1 MTIES
6 IAPEALAGD
15 TTGETP
21 RDVEADRVAL
31 AERLLRSTA
40 DRAYDGD
47 LDIDWDA
54 PIAPGKPWATEKR
67 GTLFGTEIYEA
78 LTDDQKLRLS
88 RAEAVAILT
97 YGINAEIGLCT
108 NLLRGIFAGPNF
120 ADASTLYSLSEIAEE
135 TRHSTMFGRLINK
148 TGMEPYRRP
157 KALSMPLRLIG
168 FIPHGPV
175 VYAGTLLVEEV
186 LDRVQRESM
195 ADESIQP
202 HVRQLMKIHVL
213 EEARHITFARNELAD
228 AIARSGPV
236 SLAINRV
243 LCAALTLF
251 VMPTLVDSQAYK
263 SVGIGQLRGW
273 WTAQRSPRYRENA
286 SFMCGPMLR
295 YFHEAGLIKGRVTTA
310 LYRASRALPDDVLQA
325 IRDEVHGR

>member
-1 MTIES
+1 MTIDS
-6 IAPEALAGD
+6 VAPIPVSAD
-15 TTGETP
+15 TIRSE
-21 RDVEADRVAL
+21 EECQAL

-54 PIAPGKPWATEKR
+54 PVDPDKPWATEHR
-67 GTLFGTEIYEA
+67 GTLYGTEIYES
-78 LTDDQKLRLS
+78 LTDEQKLLLS

-108 NLLRGIFAGPNF
+108 NLLRGVFAGRDF
-120 ADASTLYSLSEIAEE
+120 SDATTLYSLSEIAEE
-135 TRHSTMFGRLINK
+135 TRHSTMFGRLITK
-148 TGMEPYRRP
+148 TGMEPFRRP

-195 ADESIQP
+195 ADERIQP

-236 SLAINRV
+236 SLAVNRV

-251 VMPTLVDSQAYK
+251 VMPTLVDSQAYRAA
-263 SVGIGQLRGW
+263 GIGQLRGW
-273 WTAQRSPRYRENA
+273 IAAQRSPRYRENA
-286 SFMCGPMLR
+286 TFMCGPMLR

-310 LYRASRALPDDVLQA
+310 LYRASRALPDDVLA
-325 IRDEVHGR
+325 AVRAEENSR

>member
-1 MTIES
+1 MTVDDATERQ
-6 IAPEALAGD
+6 ALAD
-15 TTGETP
+15 
-21 RDVEADRVAL
+21 
-31 AERLLRSTA
+31 RLLRSTA

-54 PIAPGKPWATEKR
+54 PVVPDMPWSTETR
-67 GTLFGTEIYEA
+67 GTLFGTEIYET
-78 LTDDQKLRLS
+78 LTDDQKLLLS

-108 NLLRGIFAGPNF
+108 NLLRGIFAVRDF
-120 ADASTLYSLSEIAEE
+120 SDASTLYSLSEVAEE
-135 TRHSTMFGRLINK
+135 TRHSTMFGRLIEK

-157 KALSMPLRLIG
+157 KVLSMPLRLIG
-168 FIPHGPV
+168 FIPHGPI

-195 ADESIQP
+195 ADERIQP

-228 AIARSGPV
+228 AIERSGPIT
-236 SLAINRV
+236 LAVNRL
-243 LCAALTLF
+243 LCGALTLF
-251 VMPTLVDSQAYK
+251 VMPTLVDSQAYR

-273 WTAQRSPRYRENA
+273 LAAQRSPRYRANA
-286 SFMCGPMLR
+286 TFMCGPMLR
-295 YFHEAGLIKGRVTTA
+295 YFQEAGLIKGRVTTA
-310 LYRASRALPDDVLQA
+310 LYKASRALPDDVLEA
-325 IRDEVHGR
+325 IRDEERAG